1 MKTLRLIAAFAF
13 AAIFSISAFAQT
25 GGAVPVAGQTGM
37 AKIVVIDTGVFCGD
51 EKGGISKC
59 INAVKS
65 LNTEFATAQAD
76 LDSTANKIGT
86 LEKELKIVQDQAA
99 AGKVPVDQRAAQ
111 AKVEQYQNLQTEF
124 KRKQE
129 DAKAKFERRQEQVIA
144 PVMQDI
150 SKAIQEFA
158 AQKGYDMILDA
169 AILEKAIIAYIPNKI
184 DVTKEFI
191 VYYNSRPGTTATAAA
206 PK

>member
-1 MKTLRLIAAFAF
+1 MKTLRLIAVFAF

-25 GGAVPVAGQTGM
+25 GGAVPVAAQTGM

-51 EKGGISKC
+51 EKGGIAKC

-65 LNTEFATAQAD
+65 LNSEFAPVQND
-76 LDSTANKIGT
+76 LDATATKITT
-86 LEKELKIVQDQAA
+86 LEREIKIIQDQAA
-99 AGKVPVDQRAAQ
+99 AGKVPIDQRAAQ
-111 AKVEQYQNLQTEF
+111 AKVDAYQLLQTEY

-129 DAKAKFERRQEQVIA
+129 DAKAKLERRQEQLIA

-150 SKAIQEFA
+150 SKAIQDFA

-191 VYYNSRPGTTATAAA
+191 VYYNSRPGTTATAAT